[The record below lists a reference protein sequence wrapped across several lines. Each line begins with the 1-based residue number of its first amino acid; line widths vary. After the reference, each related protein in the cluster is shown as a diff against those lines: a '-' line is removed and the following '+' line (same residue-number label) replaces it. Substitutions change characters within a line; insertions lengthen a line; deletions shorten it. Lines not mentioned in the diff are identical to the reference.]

1 MTSPSPRA
9 VLIIRLSALGDVVM
23 SSGLVPALRQLY
35 PQARLAWLCEAPA
48 RPLLE
53 HNPSLDEVIVWPRR
67 RWQQLWHERQWRA
80 LWREYRE
87 FRALLR
93 SKRFDLVLD
102 AQGLL
107 KSGLCAWWTG
117 APRRVGL
124 IAREGSRLL
133 VHERVIP
140 PAGADQR
147 IGAEYR
153 YLARYLGAPDGS
165 FQLDLAVGAV
175 PRNRARAMLAQHGV
189 SGAYV
194 ALCPFTTRPQKHWF
208 EDHWAELA
216 RALMQRGLTPVVLG
230 GPDDQAAATRIQSIC
245 PEVVD
250 LAGSLRLDESAAVIA
265 DATLLIGVDTGL
277 THMGSALRVPTLALF
292 GSTRPY
298 LDGGRPETV
307 VLYDQLS
314 CSPCRRH
321 PTCAGAF
328 TCMRQFTVARVLAD
342 ADALLMSGAAA

>member
-1 MTSPSPRA
+1 MTPPVPRA

-23 SSGLVPALRQLY
+23 SSGLVPALRTLY
-35 PQARLAWLCEAPA
+35 PHAKLAWLCEAPA
-48 RPLLE
+48 EPLLE
-53 HNPSLDEVIVWPRR
+53 HNPLLDEVIVWPRQ
-67 RWQQLWHERQWRA
+67 RWRQLWRERQWRA
-80 LWREYRE
+80 LWRECRE

-93 SKRFDLVLD
+93 SKHFDLVLD

-133 VHERVIP
+133 VHERAVP
-140 PAGADQR
+140 PAGDDQR

-153 YLARYLGAPDGS
+153 YLARYLGATDSS
-165 FQLDLAVGAV
+165 FQLDLAIGMA
-175 PRNRARAMLAQHGV
+175 PRDRAHAALSKHGV
-189 SGAYV
+189 SGPYV

-208 EDHWAELA
+208 EDHWADLA
-216 RALMQRGLTPVVLG
+216 QALTQRGLTPVVLG
-230 GPDDQAAATRIQSIC
+230 GPDDQAGAARIQSMC
-245 PEVVD
+245 SHVVN
-250 LAGSLRLDESAAVIA
+250 LAGSLKLDESAAVIA
-265 DATLLIGVDTGL
+265 EAALLIGVDTGL
-277 THMGSALRVPTLALF
+277 THMGSALCVPTLALF

-298 LDGGRPETV
+298 LDGGQSKTV
-307 VLYDQLS
+307 VLYDQLP

-321 PTCAGAF
+321 PTCGGAF

-342 ADALLMSGAAA
+342 AEALMMSGPA